1 MRTLCRSD
9 KKELRRL
16 ATDFGLGY
24 NPEVQE
30 AIDNCQSYEE
40 GRRKIMKAYEL
51 AYLK

>member
-24 NPEVQE
+24 KPEVQE
-30 AIDNCQSYEE
+30 TIDTCQSYEE
-40 GRRKIMKAYEL
+40 GRRKILKAYEL
-51 AYLK
+51 AYMK